1 MMLIYGFVFADSC
14 VHLTDKW
21 VELVIC
27 GFVNHCTDLE
37 LTSQASLDL
46 LHGICMGMDSLEKG
60 SANRFMETDFIIN
73 WKTDNPEP
81 RLVVCL
87 YCYFLSPGFPL
98 RTISSFISSTKNELL
113 TCI

>member
-1 MMLIYGFVFADSC
+1 MMLVYGFVFVDSC

-73 WKTDNPEP
+73 WKTDNPQP
-81 RLVVCL
+81 R
-87 YCYFLSPGFPL
+87 
-98 RTISSFISSTKNELL
+98 
-113 TCI
+113 